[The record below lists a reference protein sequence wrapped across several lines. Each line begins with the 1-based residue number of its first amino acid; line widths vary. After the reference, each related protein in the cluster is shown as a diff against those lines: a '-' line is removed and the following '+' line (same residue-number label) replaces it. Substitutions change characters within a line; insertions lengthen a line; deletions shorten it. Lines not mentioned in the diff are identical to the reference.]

1 MNPLANEGFL
11 SKLTGKKK
19 KETDNKGLGIIQA
32 YLVGTNYSV
41 RIVAEA
47 CSCCWDKKTP
57 EDYEGLSD
65 YVARRGRTGHTSII
79 EHSNHIILLSISN
92 GYKDEL
98 ISFLSN
104 VHYLNF
110 NIFEDTEND
119 VTWLLIGGSYRGYS
133 DIYRNI
139 DDLSNPVLQ
148 AITGNLYTYA
158 PSCMFEDIITLGILQ
173 KDNFNDA
180 EPDSNFKPLS
190 EELNIYECDDFKVL
204 SADTMWKLFDNI
216 AEVSKFVAGKI
227 TRYDLMKYLEVTIL
241 FKNMSRVITQQL
253 CRHRNAI
260 TQESQRYVDYSKASF
275 NDPCLFKPGRYD
287 PDHKYNIRFGPSGN
301 MPMTLEE
308 IGEAIIGIYNQLHN
322 PTITGKEFALM
333 QEDARAFLPG
343 NAQCRKIYI
352 TFTYKSLL
360 KFLNLREDKAAQA
373 EIRKYATEI
382 GDWFRNF
389 VGFDK
394 ETCDKYTLPR
404 IMVEEEKMFS
414 DVVSENETTEEITE
428 EDYIKAMT
436 TIEEVNMKSVT
447 TENDNVNMSKGDNQ
461 NV

>member
-1 MNPLANEGFL
+1 MNPLANETFL
-11 SKLTGKKK
+11 SKITGKKK
-19 KETDNKGLGIIQA
+19 KENENKGLGIIQA

-41 RIVAEA
+41 RIVSEA
-47 CSCCWDKKTP
+47 CSCCWDKKIP
-57 EDYEGLSD
+57 EDYEGLCD
-65 YVARRGRTGHTSII
+65 YVAKRSKTGHTSII

-98 ISFLSN
+98 LNFLPN
-104 VHYLNF
+104 AHYLNY
-110 NIFEDTEND
+110 NIFEDNGND

-158 PSCMFEDIITLGILQ
+158 PSCMFEDIISLGILQ
-173 KDNFNDA
+173 KESFMDA
-180 EPDSNFKPLS
+180 EPDDNFKIIS
-190 EELNIYECDDFKVL
+190 EELNIYDENDHFKVL
-204 SADTMWKLFDNI
+204 SADTMWKLYNNI
-216 AEVSKFVAGKI
+216 NEVSKFVANKL

-287 PDHKYNIRFGPSGN
+287 PDHRYNIRFGPSGN
-301 MPMTLEE
+301 MPMTLKD

-322 PTITGKEFALM
+322 PTITGKEYALM

-360 KFLNLREDKAAQA
+360 KFLYLREDKAAQA
-373 EIRKYATEI
+373 EIRMYATEI
-382 GDWFRNF
+382 GEWFRKF
-389 VGFDK
+389 TGFDK
-394 ETCDKYTLPR
+394 ETSDKYILPR
-404 IMVEEEKMFS
+404 IMVEEEAIYT
-414 DVVSENETTEEITE
+414 DVVSEEETTEEITE
-428 EDYIKAMT
+428 DDYIKAMT
-436 TIEEVNMKSVT
+436 VMEEIDSASAKN
-447 TENDNVNMSKGDNQ
+447 ENDNM
-461 NV
+461 

>member
-1 MNPLANEGFL
+1 MNPLANETFL
-11 SKLTGKKK
+11 SKITGKKK
-19 KETDNKGLGIIQA
+19 KENENKGLGIIQA
-32 YLVGTNYSV
+32 YLVGTNSSV
-41 RIVAEA
+41 HIVSEA

-57 EDYEGLSD
+57 EDYEGLCD
-65 YVARRGRTGHTSII
+65 YVAKRSKTGHTSII

-98 ISFLSN
+98 LNFLPN
-104 VHYLNF
+104 AHYLNY
-110 NIFEDTEND
+110 NIFEDNTND

-158 PSCMFEDIITLGILQ
+158 PSCMFEDIISLGILQ
-173 KDNFNDA
+173 KESFMDA
-180 EPDSNFKPLS
+180 EPDDNFKLIS
-190 EELNIYECDDFKVL
+190 EELNIYENDYFKVL
-204 SADTMWKLFDNI
+204 SADTMWKLHNNI
-216 AEVSKFVAGKI
+216 TEVSKFVASKI

-287 PDHKYNIRFGPSGN
+287 PDHRYNIRFGPSGN

-360 KFLNLREDKAAQA
+360 KFLYLREDKAAQA
-373 EIRKYATEI
+373 EIRIYATEI
-382 GDWFRNF
+382 GEWFRKF
-389 VGFDK
+389 TGFNK
-394 ETCDKYTLPR
+394 ETSDKYTLPR
-404 IMVEEEKMFS
+404 IMIEEEAIYT
-414 DVVSENETTEEITE
+414 DVVSEEETTEEITE
-428 EDYIKAMT
+428 DDYIKAMT
-436 TIEEVNMKSVT
+436 VMEEIDNTSAKN
-447 TENDNVNMSKGDNQ
+447 ENDNV
-461 NV
+461 